1 MYSTDKLNE
10 IIDDYMNVCK
20 CKPTKKGLAI
30 ALGISSTTI
39 FNVIRGY
46 YNNIPYGVQPGPTR
60 IIDNTDFEIIRGLF
74 T

>member
-1 MYSTDKLNE
+1 MYSTSKLNE

-46 YNNIPYGVQPGPTR
+46 YNHIPYGMQPSPTR
-60 IIDNTDFEIIRGLF
+60 IIDNSDFGIIRSLF